1 MAEETAIESM
11 WFLLLESPLSEPEF
25 KHMFLSGQ
33 KEYG

>member
-1 MAEETAIESM
+1 MAEETAIESI
-11 WFLLLESPLSEPEF
+11 WFLLLESPCEPEF